1 MKRSYSS
8 ISALTLVAL
17 LSACSGGQGT
27 QTPASP
33 SQDGARGTTRG
44 KVTFT
49 LRVPRTPSASHAR
62 SRQDASLAMQSLSI
76 VLASE
81 NGSAATGQTPAIVNT
96 LPNTGDCQAAPS
108 SGDFFSCSVAVSAPP
123 GNDVFT
129 AAAFAGRD
137 GTGAQL
143 STGSA
148 TASVPANG
156 SATVPLTLDGIVAGI
171 TVGVAAAV
179 VPVGLKST
187 FYVYVSAT
195 DAAGETII
203 GSDPFSTPVTLS
215 VSDPANVTT
224 LSQTTVTSPAAGI
237 AGTYD
242 GRSLTSPPPAV
253 TIGASAANVP
263 AGAIASAT
271 LVPDDE
277 RGWLNG
283 ATFGYSYAATTQV
296 VPSSGTPAPASTTS
310 GSIASTIST
319 NGSFNGQTGLIDR
332 HEVDNFGSPP
342 SATTY
347 DYYYQYV
354 LAGPSAQI
362 GLAGYNETTPLG
374 STFNVNYTNQIFD
387 ELPEAPNG
395 TWSNLGQYNST
406 YQAASGDANPSQTYQ
421 TSDGSYE
428 YNDTFSNS
436 TNSSATVN
444 PDGSGTYSFEYADYS
459 SHVFTIGTPQMV
471 NGSSVIPITEQINPV
486 SGPST
491 TTSANVPNWYPGG
504 SFPQPALNDT
514 ILDHGPST
522 VPASCG
528 VASQFAGSANQ
539 IVETYSIVD
548 PLVGE
553 IYTYTKTSYVENH
566 VGTVCNLLTSSQQF
580 YYALGNAANENDGIS
595 EIFFGFLLYTTNT
608 NSTSGL
614 QSYGA

>member
-1 MKRSYSS
+1 VKRFGSS
-8 ISALTLVAL
+8 IVAL
-17 LSACSGGQGT
+17 AIVAFVSACSGGTGT
-27 QTPASP
+27 QTPSSP
-33 SQDGARGTTRG
+33 SHDGTHGSGRGT
-44 KVTFT
+44 VTFT
-49 LRVPRTPSASHAR
+49 LSIPHASSTSRTR
-62 SRQDASLAMQSLSI
+62 TRQDASFAMQSLSI

-81 NGSAATGQTPAIVNT
+81 NGTAATGQTPTIVNT
-96 LPNTGDCQAAPS
+96 LPNTGDCQATPS
-108 SGDFFSCSVAVSAPP
+108 TGDYFSCSVAINAPS

-148 TASVPANG
+148 TATVPANG

-237 AGTYD
+237 PGTYD

-263 AGAIASAT
+263 ASAITSAT

-283 ATFGYSYAATTQV
+283 ATYDYLYAATTQV

-310 GSIASTIST
+310 GSITATIST

-342 SATTY
+342 STTTY
-347 DYYYQYV
+347 DYYYQYL

-374 STFNVNYTNQIFD
+374 STFNVMYSNQIFD
-387 ELPEAPNG
+387 ELPEVPNG
-395 TWSNLGQYNST
+395 TWSNLGQYSSN
-406 YQAASGDANPSQTYQ
+406 YQAASGDVNPTQSYQ

-428 YNDTFSNS
+428 YNDTFANGTTSA
-436 TNSSATVN
+436 ATVN
-444 PDGSGTYSFEYADYS
+444 TDGSGTYTFTYPDFS
-459 SHVFTIGTPQMV
+459 SHVFTIGTPQLV
-471 NGSSVIPITEQINPV
+471 GGVSVIPIAEQINPA

-491 TTSANVPNWYPGG
+491 MSSANVPNWYPGG
-504 SFPQPALNDT
+504 SFPQPALSDT
-514 ILDHGPST
+514 TVDHGPAT

-528 VASQFAGSANQ
+528 VAAQFAGSANQ

-548 PLVGE
+548 PVVGD
-553 IYTYTKTSYVENH
+553 IYTYTKTSYVENRI
-566 VGTVCNLLTSSQQF
+566 GTVCNLLTSSEKV
-580 YYALGNAANENDGIS
+580 YYAIGNAANENDGIS

-608 NSTSGL
+608 SSNSGL